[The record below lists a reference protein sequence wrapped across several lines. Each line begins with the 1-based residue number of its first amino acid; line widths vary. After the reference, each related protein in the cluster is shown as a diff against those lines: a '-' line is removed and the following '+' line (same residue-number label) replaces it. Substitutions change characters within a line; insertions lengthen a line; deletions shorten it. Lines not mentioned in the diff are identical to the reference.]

1 MSDQNKYPF
10 PDFIANGLAEGGDL
24 SEKDIKSV
32 ANILAKSSGYTY
44 PDTRTNAN
52 WKKLQSRISTDK
64 VIPITQASKRTFPIL
79 KWAVAAVV
87 VLGIAVGI
95 WRYNL
100 PEPVQM
106 VTYATE
112 NATKEVQLPDGSVVT
127 MNKQSNIHHN
137 DFNSDERIVEL
148 SGEAYFS
155 IVHNGKP
162 FTVRTSQGTVTVLG
176 TEFNIKDRSQG
187 KQCFEVA
194 LTKGKIA
201 FAPNGGKPFEMKPG
215 DIIKK
220 INGGSFELNKIPA
233 NTLSWLEQKLIFEN
247 ESLENIIK
255 ALEEQYSVKF
265 SFDESLKNEKL
276 TLTFSQLTAEQ
287 AADLLSKTLKS
298 KVIIK

>member
-1 MSDQNKYPF
+1 MSNQNKYPF

-24 SEKDIKSV
+24 SEKDIKAVES
-32 ANILAKSSGYTY
+32 ILAKSSGYAY
-44 PDTRTNAN
+44 PDARTGAN
-52 WKKLQSRISTDK
+52 WAKLQSRITTDN

-79 KWAVAAVV
+79 KWAVAAVI
-87 VLGIAVGI
+87 VLGIAVGL

-100 PEPVQM
+100 PEPIQM
-106 VTYATE
+106 VAYASE
-112 NATKEVQLPDGSVVT
+112 NTTKEVLLPDGSVIK
-127 MNKQSNIHHN
+127 MNKQSTIQHN

-162 FTVRTSQGTVTVLG
+162 FTVKTSQGNVTVLG
-176 TEFNIKDRSQG
+176 TEFNIKDRNSD
-187 KQCFEVA
+187 KACFEVTLA
-194 LTKGKIA
+194 KGKIA
-201 FAPNGGKPFEMKPG
+201 FQPNGSKPFTMKPG
-215 DIIKK
+215 DVIKK
-220 INGGSFELNKIPA
+220 IKDGEFELNKIQV
-233 NTLSWLEQKLIFEN
+233 NTLGWLEQKLIFEN

-265 SFDESLKNEKL
+265 SFDENLKNEKL

>member
-24 SEKDIKSV
+24 SEKDIKTVES
-32 ANILAKSSGYTY
+32 ILAKSSGYAY
-44 PDTRTNAN
+44 PDARTNAN
-52 WKKLQSRISTDK
+52 WAKLQSRITTDTI
-64 VIPITQASKRTFPIL
+64 IPITQAPKRTFPIL
-79 KWAVAAVV
+79 KWAVAAVIV
-87 VLGIAVGI
+87 MGIAVGL

-100 PEPVQM
+100 PEPIQM
-106 VTYATE
+106 VAYASDNT
-112 NATKEVQLPDGSVVT
+112 AKEVQLPDGSVIK
-127 MNKQSNIHHN
+127 MNKQSTIQHN

-148 SGEAYFS
+148 TGEAYFS

-162 FTVRTSQGTVTVLG
+162 FTVKTSQGTVTVLG
-176 TEFNIKDRSQG
+176 TEFNIKDRN
-187 KQCFEVA
+187 KERACFEVA
-194 LTKGKIA
+194 LAKGKIA

-215 DIIKK
+215 DVIKK
-220 INGGSFELNKIPA
+220 IKGGSFELNKIQA
-233 NTLSWLEQKLIFEN
+233 NTLGWLEQKLIFEN

-265 SFDESLKNEKL
+265 SFDENLKNEKL